1 MRVFPSPPIS
11 ANSGATSNGWDC
23 SAISRCW
30 ASSRASGIA
39 TASPA
44 TSKIQPASS
53 PMSVRLRS
61 AMAGSRRLRNLLTGS
76 RRGRRA
82 SDTPSRADRPPMFG
96 AMILAAGRGERMRPL
111 SDQTPKPL
119 LRVGGKP
126 LIVWQIEALARA
138 GFCDLVIN
146 ASHHANQLIDFLN
159 DGAAWGVRIKWSIE
173 ATPLETAGGVATAST
188 LLAPGPALIVS
199 GDIWTAF
206 DYSTLIPRAETMAR
220 DPLAPRVHLV
230 MVPNPPY
237 HVDGDFALR
246 DGMLSAEGDAK
257 LVYGNIGL
265 HDTALFRELPRGVP
279 LRLLPLWR
287 DWMARGLVSGES
299 FEGAWANVGTPADLA
314 ALDAQLMQSPR
325 TSGQRIAT
333 TNQTYR

>member
-1 MRVFPSPPIS
+1 
-11 ANSGATSNGWDC
+11 
-23 SAISRCW
+23 
-30 ASSRASGIA
+30 
-39 TASPA
+39 
-44 TSKIQPASS
+44 
-53 PMSVRLRS
+53 
-61 AMAGSRRLRNLLTGS
+61 
-76 RRGRRA
+76 
-82 SDTPSRADRPPMFG
+82 MFG

-325 TSGQRIAT
+325 TSGQRIAA
-333 TNQTYR
+333 TNQTCR